1 MRNNE
6 DKNRHIVSY
15 IKTHNVLYFRHT
27 LHVVL
32 VEIRSFPTEGRT
44 MYKEIIDLKNR
55 SRNYRVQKEK
65 LSNYRENSPYLS
77 DPRYL
82 MRTGADPEANAK
94 TRMEYDFIHF
104 EIALLTENVESVE
117 RDFKLIEKISGVSAA
132 DAIKRNFIDGESWE
146 HIAEQTNVS
155 RRTMSRMQDKWY
167 SDYHEAHAKGLY
179 A

>member
-1 MRNNE
+1 MCYTAVTILLE
-6 DKNRHIVSY
+6 IDANRRI
-15 IKTHNVLYFRHT
+15 
-27 LHVVL
+27 
-32 VEIRSFPTEGRT
+32 PAEGRT

-65 LSNYRENSPYLS
+65 LTNYRENSPYLS

-117 RDFKLIEKISGVSAA
+117 RDFKLIENISGVNAA

-146 HIAEQTNVS
+146 HIAEQTSVS

-167 SDYHEAHAKGLY
+167 SDYHAAYENAGTELRS
-179 A
+179 

>member
-1 MRNNE
+1 MCYTAVTILLE
-6 DKNRHIVSY
+6 IDTNR
-15 IKTHNVLYFRHT
+15 R
-27 LHVVL
+27 
-32 VEIRSFPTEGRT
+32 FPAEGRT

-94 TRMEYDFIHF
+94 TRMEYDFIRF
-104 EIALLTENVESVE
+104 EITLLTENIESVE

-155 RRTMSRMQDKWY
+155 RRTMSRMQNKWY
-167 SDYHEAHAKGLY
+167 SDYHDAYKNADSALRS
-179 A
+179 